1 MTSIITNTDLK
12 EEHQYIAIQ
21 LIHIITKYDASWI
34 KTNDDI
40 VSSNRERKPFEAM
53 SLLFELVSIKE
64 GSSLSKLHYTS
75 LIVVTLRCV
84 NVRLLPLL
92 LNRGIISVKSGILWT
107 AIVNLYYN
115 KVIS

>member
-40 VSSNRERKPFEAM
+40 VSSNRGRKLFQVM
-53 SLLFELVSIKE
+53 SLLFGAGQYKGEVLFEITLYQSDCGDI
-64 GSSLSKLHYTS
+64 
-75 LIVVTLRCV
+75 TLRKCT
-84 NVRLLPLL
+84 LTTS
-92 LNRGIISVKSGILWT
+92 IAK
-107 AIVNLYYN
+107 
-115 KVIS
+115 

>member
-40 VSSNRERKPFEAM
+40 VSSNGERKPFEAM
-53 SLLFELVSIKE
+53 SLLFEAGQYKRMAHPFEV
-64 GSSLSKLHYTS
+64 KLYQYD
-75 LIVVTLRCV
+75 CCA

-92 LNRGIISVKSGILWT
+92 LNRG
-107 AIVNLYYN
+107 
-115 KVIS
+115 